1 LKDIHCAEKT
11 IFRTLPKIAKAAEM
25 PELTRAFR
33 THREKTQGQIERLE
47 ADPSLI
53 QCNEK
58 EKMNANVSGQDYTP
72 GSSYYDVEGDTIETA
87 KEKLRVWL
95 ENDENLRSLDWL
107 THSAGSAPEIV
118 VMMEVAPVKEGE
130 DGEGV

>member
-1 LKDIHCAEKT
+1 M
-11 IFRTLPKIAKAAEM
+11 F
-25 PELTRAFR
+25 
-33 THREKTQGQIERLE
+33 GQQNCE
-47 ADPSLI
+47 ADPPIISATKGRRSMPTFQARI
-53 QCNEK
+53 IRQEV
-58 EKMNANVSGQDYTP
+58 AITY
-72 GSSYYDVEGDTIETA
+72 VEGETIEMA